1 MRVMS
6 MRWPVALGRRLC
18 RAVCGPMISARMS
31 IGCHRL
37 HFTRSGL
44 QKTFHKTS
52 CRCGRIT
59 QNKPWHFG
67 VAVGIVSAA
76 AHGAEVGVILR
87 SAGPG
92 QVELKRATGTSP
104 VSGTQAPSR
113 SVPAAGTCQ
122 THLLCRCICR
132 RVTADLSHP
141 PFANKQRGD
150 QRTVRP
156 SRSGCPR
163 P

>member
-1 MRVMS
+1 VTDRHTMRHLRDADEQKDIGNAKSTKFSRISLELVEE
-6 MRWPVALGRRLC
+6 V
-18 RAVCGPMISARMS
+18 RAHDVGQDV
-31 IGCHRL
+31 HRVPQAPF
-37 HFTRSGL
+37 HSVRPA
-44 QKTFHKTS
+44 KTFHKTS

-59 QNKPWHFG
+59 RKPWHFG

-76 AHGAEVGVILR
+76 AHGAEVSVVLR

-92 QVELKRATGTSP
+92 QVELKCATGTSP

-141 PFANKQRGD
+141 PFTNK
-150 QRTVRP
+150 
-156 SRSGCPR
+156 
-163 P
+163 

>member
-1 MRVMS
+1 MKQKDIGNAKSTKFSRISLELVKE
-6 MRWPVALGRRLC
+6 
-18 RAVCGPMISARMS
+18 CGPMMSARMS

-37 HFTRSGL
+37 HFTQSASR
-44 QKTFHKTS
+44 TFHKTS
-52 CRCGRIT
+52 CRCRQIAR
-59 QNKPWHFG
+59 KPWHFG

-76 AHGAEVGVILR
+76 AHGAEVSVVLR

-92 QVELKRATGTSP
+92 QVELKCATGTSP

-141 PFANKQRGD
+141 PFTNNDRGS
-150 QRTVRP
+150 QTH
-156 SRSGCPR
+156 SSAQ
-163 P
+163 